1 MSSIQDKYRR
11 FRQWQEN
18 PFDYQ
23 DSADRH
29 VCCNCGGEADNNYCP
44 RCGQKAVYG
53 PITWSSVWQ
62 GIMDVWGVGTRSLPY
77 SLWQLIWRPGYMIR
91 DYISGKRQVSFP
103 PVKMLVVVALMLV
116 LVNTLL
122 GVDYSNSNTT
132 VNHGSA
138 AFNAKIDVL
147 FDWMTNHIAWT
158 VLMAFSLFIVP
169 VWFLF
174 RQAPRLPRHTLP
186 QGFYIQ
192 VLIGVQYLMF
202 MLMVVLL
209 IVLLPSLSGNDG
221 SDATG
226 FMVTLVLPIM
236 LLVDYKQL
244 FGYGWWGT
252 LWRVLLCGL
261 LSLLI
266 CKLLIAAGGHGMC
279 QILGNPLGL
288 HIGDCTVALF
298 AVVRVLRND
307 LKNCLHFGFIRDLQ
321 GFPDVDVG
329 IVLLPAAVE
338 ADVDLALPVSSMIPP
353 VDVHRFRVVFFPR
366 RFQASLPGTVRTFA
380 GCRRD

>member
-252 LWRVLLCGL
+252 FWRVLVAIPLMLFFGKTIQYMVGFVFCLCVKDWPNMTMYLVNALGML
-261 LSLLI
+261 SVIWLSLEIVHLI
-266 CKLLIAAGGHGMC
+266 NKRLWRDGIRVKLLWRPLLALVAL
-279 QILGNPLGL
+279 ILTIVVSIKLGL
-288 HIGDCTVALF
+288 RTPLDILCDM
-298 AVVRVLRND
+298 
-307 LKNCLHFGFIRDLQ
+307 FGN
-321 GFPDVDVG
+321 
-329 IVLLPAAVE
+329 
-338 ADVDLALPVSSMIPP
+338 
-353 VDVHRFRVVFFPR
+353 
-366 RFQASLPGTVRTFA
+366 
-380 GCRRD
+380 